1 MKKVY
6 LVLIAALCAPLFG
19 MTEKEEQLYADT
31 KQLYEETARE
41 HIYANQV
48 CNIKLANTIV
58 GNSSILQYLYR
69 NSMFGI
75 TKYLVENA
83 FPIPEIGVTQV
94 ILEIDENIIQCNG
107 HIQHLQLIQNILEF
121 NQFLQVKS
129 QKRKHNFIL
138 TEFHQEYSL
147 DQIKFVYK
155 GINHITNVRRPL
167 EMAIVKETNGIPEV
181 VWKEVDQFKLPAE

>member
-19 MTEKEEQLYADT
+19 MTEELATKVEQFRRRIVV
-31 KQLYEETARE
+31 RE
-41 HIYANQV
+41 HIHANQV
-48 CNIKLANTIV
+48 WNIKQPNPKNSRPTPFV
-58 GNSSILQYLYR
+58 KNSSE
-69 NSMFGI
+69 NKI
-75 TKYLVENA
+75 TQ
-83 FPIPEIGVTQV
+83 I
-94 ILEIDENIIQCNG
+94 ILEIDENLIPGKCHIE
-107 HIQHLQLIQNILEF
+107 HIQHLQLIQDILEF